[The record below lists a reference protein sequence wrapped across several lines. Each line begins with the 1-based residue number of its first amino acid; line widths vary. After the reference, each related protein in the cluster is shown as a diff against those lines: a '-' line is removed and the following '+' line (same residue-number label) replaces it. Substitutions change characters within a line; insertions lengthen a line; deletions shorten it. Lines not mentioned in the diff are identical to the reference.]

1 MELNVL
7 KPESDFGRWDICFRI
22 KFFGN
27 MKRSTNKIQLL
38 GNLGR
43 SPDIKTFQNGSKLA
57 RLTMSTHSCYKDEKG
72 KKITQRHW
80 HTVVVH
86 GRLAEV
92 VERDIPRGSE
102 LTVEGELISRSYTD
116 RTGASRLVT
125 EVEASEVLR
134 GLSCDRKIPASG
146 SG

>member
-125 EVEASEVLR
+125 EVEASEVLP